1 VDDNV
6 SKSLDRDGNAK
17 NKVAPSTASE
27 PPPESQPSDGK
38 LRVVW
43 CDSKLRDLWPPKL
56 DLREEVA
63 DACARTGAERT
74 AASSTDTAQDASRE
88 AAAHPASDTNLLRSL
103 LLVAP
108 VATAAVLGAFVGS
121 LSTGGVARV
130 WPGIA
135 PSSANVVAS
144 VGTQPIDAELAEL
157 SALKT
162 NLEGATRN
170 FNNQFVM
177 LAERLDRIERAET
190 ERNAKLTHVV
200 EAVDRLQKEGR
211 SAMASSGASAAVE
224 TTGAIPNSAPVPA
237 EAGRFEKVLPDWFL
251 RAVRGSRALVENR
264 RGDIFEISGGSVLPG
279 LGRVEAIKRQGDD
292 WVVVT
297 ARGII
302 ASASSVIPAE
312 RVQ

>member
-1 VDDNV
+1 
-6 SKSLDRDGNAK
+6 
-17 NKVAPSTASE
+17 
-27 PPPESQPSDGK
+27 
-38 LRVVW
+38 
-43 CDSKLRDLWPPKL
+43 
-56 DLREEVA
+56 
-63 DACARTGAERT
+63 
-74 AASSTDTAQDASRE
+74 
-88 AAAHPASDTNLLRSL
+88 
-103 LLVAP
+103 
-108 VATAAVLGAFVGS
+108 
-121 LSTGGVARV
+121 
-130 WPGIA
+130 
-135 PSSANVVAS
+135 VAS